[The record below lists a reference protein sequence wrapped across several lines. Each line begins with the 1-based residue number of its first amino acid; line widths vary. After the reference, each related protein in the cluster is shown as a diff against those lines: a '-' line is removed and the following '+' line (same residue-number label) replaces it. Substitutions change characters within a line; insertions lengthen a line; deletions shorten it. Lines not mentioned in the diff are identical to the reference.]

1 MNFSYCVSIVTNGLR
16 PSALLVE
23 MCVAMVKFIV
33 DQLPCRLECCV
44 KGVTHSNWECTCEE
58 LLKQQHLLSYTHSE
72 SCENCVF
79 CSTVTM
85 VMQGLRCQRN

>member
-1 MNFSYCVSIVTNGLR
+1 MMLFYVSIVTNGLR

-33 DQLPCRLECCV
+33 EQLPYQLECCV

-58 LLKQQHLLSYTHSE
+58 LLRRQHLLSHTLSG
-72 SCENCVF
+72 SCENCV
-79 CSTVTM
+79 CRSTVTM
-85 VMQGLRCQRN
+85 VMQGLMYQRN